1 MTGLRLIHEAWD
13 ATEAE
18 AGEVFKLI
26 ICLQD
31 IADLPDSLTVLVF
44 IVEGVEGGRIRSLPI

>member
-18 AGEVFKLI
+18 AGEVFELI

-44 IVEGVEGGRIRSLPI
+44 IVEGVEGGRI